1 MQNALKQV
9 LSADR
14 DMSFTFSKK
23 ELKRLQINL
32 SNIPGVTFDKA
43 NFEKLVYTHGEE
55 GVKMGDLMQ
64 MFRNLKDK
72 SVPEADNIFHLE
84 PEKLLKTKTW

>member
-14 DMSFTFSKK
+14 DGSFTFSKK

-32 SNIPGVTFDKA
+32 SNIPGVTFDKS
-43 NFEKLVYTHGEE
+43 NFEKLLVNDDE
-55 GVKMGDLMQ
+55 VMKMSDVMQ
-64 MFRNLKDK
+64 MFRNLKDPTI
-72 SVPEADNIFHLE
+72 PEADNIFHMQ
-84 PEKLLKTKTW
+84 PEQLLKARSW